1 MALIEIKDPTK
12 KDLQIFGI
20 LFIAFFGLLG
30 GVLWWQGVS
39 PTTVY
44 TIWAIAA
51 AIVAVYYA
59 VPALQRKIYFGW
71 LYAAYPIGF
80 VISHVVMGVVYY
92 LVVSPIA
99 LIMKAMG
106 RDALKRKIEKN
117 AKSYWEPARK
127 RDDKGS
133 YFRQF

>member
-12 KDLQIFGI
+12 KDLQIFGV
-20 LFIAFFGLLG
+20 LLIAFAGLLG

-39 PTTVY
+39 PTTIY
-44 TIWAIAA
+44 TVWAVFGALA
-51 AIVAVYYA
+51 AVYYA

-80 VISHVVMGVVYY
+80 VISHVVMGAVYY

-99 LIMKAMG
+99 LIMKLMG
-106 RDALKRKIEKN
+106 RDALKRKIEKGAN
-117 AKSYWEPARK
+117 SYWEPARK
-127 RDDKGS
+127 REDKGS